1 MDRSY
6 TSHATTS
13 TELSI
18 AERWMLRAIHQ
29 LLVADAI
36 PFEHLG
42 LQVAFGALR
51 PKPHCD
57 RHDDGYAWPRTSFH
71 GRRSIHM
78 NSWDY
83 PQRSLGSASVSRSSS
98 RSGFLKRVYG
108 LFTASILFSAIG
120 ALVALNAGVT
130 ATQPIPPLV
139 SYFGHHYIIAALIMF
154 GAVFGASMVR
164 HVKGLNLLA
173 LFGMATVIGVVI
185 APTLFAVSIQSG
197 AGKTLSS
204 SPIRDAFILSTVGFA
219 GLTGYALTSGRDF
232 SFMRGALTMGIFVV
246 IGASLLNL
254 FFSSSVFGLAISS
267 VAVLLF
273 GAFVLYDT
281 SRLLHSDEDD
291 AVGGAIQLYLNFL
304 NIFLSLLRILSS
316 RRD

>member
-1 MDRSY
+1 
-6 TSHATTS
+6 
-13 TELSI
+13 
-18 AERWMLRAIHQ
+18 
-29 LLVADAI
+29 
-36 PFEHLG
+36 
-42 LQVAFGALR
+42 
-51 PKPHCD
+51 
-57 RHDDGYAWPRTSFH
+57 
-71 GRRSIHM
+71 M

-83 PQRSLGSASVSRSSS
+83 PQRSVGSANVSRAAS

-108 LFTASILFSAIG
+108 FFTASILFSAIG
-120 ALVALNAGVT
+120 ALVALTAGVT
-130 ATQPIPPLV
+130 PKQPIPPLV
-139 SYFGHHYIIAALIMF
+139 YFFGNHYIIAALVMF

-164 HVKGLNLLA
+164 HVKGLNVLA
-173 LFGMATVIGVVI
+173 LFGMASIIGVVI
-185 APTLFAVSIQSG
+185 APTLFAATIRAG
-197 AGKTLSS
+197 AGNTLSS

-219 GLTGYALTSGRDF
+219 GLTGYALVSGRDF

-254 FFSSSVFGLAISS
+254 FLGSSVMGLAISS

-291 AVGGAIQLYLNFL
+291 AIGGAIQLYLNFL
-304 NIFLSLLRILSS
+304 NIFLSLLRILSA